1 MVFGQKKKKL
11 KPGEQAAPKMKN
23 SYKGAF
29 KAGFRE
35 GEGTEVTNHGTYEGE
50 WKENLKHGYG

>member
-1 MVFGQKKKKL
+1 
-11 KPGEQAAPKMKN
+11 MKN

-50 WKENLKHGYG
+50 WKDNLKHGYG